1 MTSKKWITQ
10 IKKKM
15 AVVGVKFEGFEN
27 VVKTLAEILEER
39 DRVYE
44 QYQDEG
50 SQPMVEYVSDRGGRN
65 MIVNPLLKE
74 WQQMNRDAL
83 VYWKELGLTPAG
95 LKKLNEEAVNAAQD
109 KRSALDKV
117 LSNLEM

>member
-1 MTSKKWITQ
+1 MTAKKWITQ

-15 AVVGVKFEGFEN
+15 AIVGVKYEGFEN
-27 VVKTLAEILEER
+27 VVKTLSELLEER

-50 SQPMVEYVSDRGGRN
+50 SHPLIEYVSDRGKSN
-65 MIVNPLLKE
+65 MVTNPLLKE

-83 VYWKELGLTPAG
+83 TYWKELGLTPAG
-95 LKKLNEEAVNAAQD
+95 LKKLNEEGVNAQD

-117 LSNLEM
+117 LANLEM